1 MLTQEE
7 VKHIALLA
15 RIGLKDDEVAKYQES
30 LSVVLDF
37 FKDLEKADTSS
48 VEVPRQIIGRENGMR
63 ADNLREVPAYQK
75 ELIMN
80 DVPEVKDNYVKVKS
94 VF

>member
-1 MLTQEE
+1 MLSKED

-15 RIGLKDDEVAKYQES
+15 RIGVKDDQVETYQEA
-30 LSVVLDF
+30 LSGVLDF
-37 FKDLEKADTSS
+37 FQDLEKADTSS

-63 ADNLREVPAYQK
+63 GDNVHSSSSHQI
-75 ELIMN
+75 ELIMEN
-80 DVPEVKDNYVKVKS
+80 VPETKDGYVKVKS